1 MRKIAVLMVVCSL
14 VLGALPASTAAAA
27 PIADLTALARYFPDT
42 APLFIAT
49 RTDDGFIASLDG
61 LLAQVAARLSDNIE
75 NTSLSAELDRIAGQ
89 ISGGT
94 GDFETVFRPWLGD
107 VAAIGLPTMANLSET
122 SAGIGPILIAVSI
135 TDATAL
141 ESWLTDLFDRMGQDV
156 ERTAGDGYVV
166 LDLSVRAQQRQH
178 LYFLIRDDALLI
190 ANDMERMPAAGAA
203 SLAEAER
210 FTEVMGL
217 LPADDYSIAVYL
229 DMQVL
234 GRYSL
239 EMNAAMLP
247 DMPDMS
253 AWMDLAG
260 VQAWGFTL
268 LNGEALTMD
277 LVQTLGDLS
286 ALEDM
291 GIPVGAAMQS
301 APVDLN
307 FAANVPADAPLVI
320 LSTDLGPGALAGLE
334 ALQAMIPILEEQMQA
349 MPNGEEALEEMN
361 IEGALNL
368 LRMTFTGFT
377 GLQLEDVLAWM
388 DGDFALY
395 ARMIPLANPVPNLP
409 MTFDLAA
416 VVETSDPTGTQALL
430 DGLANGLDR
439 YNQDFS
445 REEISGADMIV
456 LPDLIEN
463 LIEDLPAA
471 AADTPEL
478 DLVIGTNDE
487 VFVAGT
493 RAAATYSLAPSGDSL
508 AQDPAVLAA
517 QAYLLPNTVQM
528 WYANLGTLA
537 DLIETLAPREQE
549 TVMALRLFNTATIS
563 STTAED
569 GTTIARFVITLAE

>member
-1 MRKIAVLMVVCSL
+1 MRKIAVLIVVCTL
-14 VLGALPASTAAAA
+14 VLGVLPASTAAAA
-27 PIADLTALARYFPDT
+27 PIADLAALARYFPDT

-49 RTDDGFIASLDG
+49 RTDDGFIESLDG
-61 LLAQVAARLSDNIE
+61 LLAQVAVHIPDAMPRGF
-75 NTSLSAELDRIAGQ
+75 SLSAALDQTAGQ
-89 ISGGT
+89 ISGGA

-107 VAAIGLPTMANLSET
+107 FAAIGLPAMADLTET

-135 TDATAL
+135 TDAAAL
-141 ESWLTDLFDRMGQDV
+141 ETWLTDLFDRMGQDV
-156 ERTAGDGYVV
+156 ERTEGDGYVV
-166 LDLSVRAQQRQH
+166 LDLAVRARQRQH
-178 LYFLIRDDALLI
+178 LYFLIRDNVLLI
-190 ANDMERMPAAGAA
+190 ANDMERMPVAGAA

-217 LPADDYSIAVYL
+217 LPADDYNIAAYL
-229 DMQVL
+229 DVQAF

-239 EMNAAMLP
+239 EMSAAMQP

-277 LVQTLGDLS
+277 LVQTPGDLS

-301 APVDLN
+301 VPVDLG
-307 FAANVPADAPLVI
+307 FAAHVPADAPLVI
-320 LSTDLGPGALAGLE
+320 LGTDLGPGALAGLE
-334 ALQAMIPILEEQMQA
+334 SLQAMLPILEEQMQA

-388 DGDFALY
+388 DGNFALY
-395 ARMIPLANPVPNLP
+395 ARMIEPENAIPGLP

-416 VVETSDPTGTQALL
+416 VIETSDPAGTQALM
-430 DGLANGLDR
+430 DGLENGLDR
-439 YNQDFS
+439 YNQNFS
-445 REEISGADMIV
+445 REQVGSADVIV

-463 LIEDLPAA
+463 LMENLPAT
-471 AADTPEL
+471 ADAPEL
-478 DLVIGTNDE
+478 DLVIGANDT

-493 RAAATYSLAPSGDSL
+493 RAAATYSLAPDGDSL
-508 AQDPAVLAA
+508 AQNPAVLAA
-517 QAYLLPNTVQM
+517 QAYLLPDTVQM
-528 WYANLGTLA
+528 WYADLGALA

-549 TVMALRLFNTATIS
+549 TAMALRLFSTATIS
-563 STTAED
+563 STTAGD
-569 GTTIARFVITLAE
+569 GTSMARFVITLAE